1 MFTIVN
7 QIKIYYED
15 RGKGMPV
22 VLLHGY
28 PLDHTIWNRVASR
41 LESKARIIAPDL
53 RGHGLSEAPQGVY
66 TMHQMASDVAALLD
80 NLQIQQAVLVGH
92 SMGGYIS
99 LAFAQAFPDR
109 LLGLGMVSS
118 QAAADNPERKAAR
131 YETARTV
138 EAEGVGV
145 VAESM
150 PARLT
155 SQPELIESLRRL
167 ILKMK
172 PEGVIGDLQGI
183 AERAE
188 MSAWISRLCVP
199 VAVIAGGADAL
210 VPLASAQDMAERF
223 PNCQLTV
230 IPQAGHMPML
240 EAPEEVANAL
250 ESLIATVNK
259 AGRNDL

>member
-1 MFTIVN
+1 MFTAVN
-7 QIKIYYED
+7 QIKIYYEE
-15 RGKGMPV
+15 RGKGLPV

-28 PLDHTIWNRVASR
+28 PLDHTIWNRVVLR
-41 LESKARIIAPDL
+41 LASKARVITPDL
-53 RGHGLSEAPQGVY
+53 RGHGLSEAPKGVY
-66 TMHQMASDVAALLD
+66 TMRQMASDVAAMLD

-118 QAAADNPERKAAR
+118 QAAADSPESKAAR
-131 YETARTV
+131 YETARKV

-155 SQPELIESLRRL
+155 SQPELIESLRCL

-172 PEGVIGDLQGI
+172 PEGAIGDLQGI

-210 VPLASAQDMAERF
+210 IPLARAQEMAERF
-223 PNCQLTV
+223 PNCQFTM

-240 EAPEEVANAL
+240 EAPEEVADAL
-250 ESLIATVNK
+250 AALVIEVNK
-259 AGRNDL
+259 GLGL